1 MKECPRCRRKYS
13 DEWSYCLDDGT
24 PLSAGYDSET
34 TIPSSKPG
42 SHRDL
47 PPTIAAPYQPPVAHQ
62 SFGTPVQENSRQV
75 FAYLIGGVLALLLIG
90 AGVAVLLLS
99 RPKPGSDASVVPST
113 SPQPNPT
120 SKNPDSTP
128 ELKPTPTMD
137 LVAVNKP
144 RLMSAIRLA
153 DQAEAEAE
161 RALDPRPLYNSYQG
175 EALKSELARVNDL
188 KSKGIYQVEVL
199 EDQRFEKFNVT
210 PDGNH
215 ADVRVTETW
224 STANYSAS
232 NGECLNKTPSHKV
245 PQTIYLEH
253 GSNGWLVDSI
263 DFDKTEPVKPV
274 PCESRAP

>member
-13 DEWSYCLDDGT
+13 DEWSYCLDDGAL
-24 PLSAGYDSET
+24 LSPIYDSEAT
-34 TIPSSKPG
+34 VATPHQGKS
-42 SHRDL
+42 RDL
-47 PPTIAAPYQPPVAHQ
+47 PPTIASQYRPPVHPQ
-62 SFGTPVQENSRQV
+62 PFGTPVQEHSRQI
-75 FAYLIGGVLALLLIG
+75 FAYLIGGVLALLLVG
-90 AGVAVLLLS
+90 AGIAVLLFS
-99 RPKPGSDASVVPST
+99 RRTPGSDVSVVPSA
-113 SPQPNPT
+113 SPQPNST
-120 SKNPDSTP
+120 NKYPDSTP
-128 ELKPTPTMD
+128 VIKPTPTLD

-161 RALDPRPLYNSYQG
+161 RTLNPRLLYNSYQG

-199 EDQRFEKFNVT
+199 EDQQFEKFNVT
-210 PDGNH
+210 PDGNN

-232 NGECLNKTPSHKV
+232 NGQCLNKTPSHKV